1 MAGNSWL
8 GINVRWLCGLIATTI
23 GVVALSNSACAA
35 LIAEEPFA
43 IGARNQRSVFKTV
56 NLVKT
61 VKTVK
66 TVNLAHKFFM
76 AVANLPANLHEV
88 LHVRLQVDLPAIFQ
102 LPSSTICRTT
112 SVSLRP

>member
-66 TVNLAHKFFM
+66 TVNLAHTFSLGSFACNFACSFACKFAGCLCSRSM
-76 AVANLPANLHEV
+76 
-88 LHVRLQVDLPAIFQ
+88 
-102 LPSSTICRTT
+102 SSEFVGRNE
-112 SVSLRP
+112 